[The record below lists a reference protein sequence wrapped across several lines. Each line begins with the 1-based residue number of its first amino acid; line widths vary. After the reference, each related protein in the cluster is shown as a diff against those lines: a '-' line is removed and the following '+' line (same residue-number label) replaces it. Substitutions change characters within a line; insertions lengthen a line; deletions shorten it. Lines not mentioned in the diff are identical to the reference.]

1 MPLYYYII
9 LIVIFIAFIL
19 TLILNKRDK
28 KKTGEISSTY
38 IEALHLLLEGKKS
51 KAIQKLKATVKNN
64 SDNIM
69 AYITLGNLF
78 REQGYPAQAAKIH
91 KSLVIRED
99 IPKSMLNTIYNYL
112 IKDYI
117 ADEQFDKA
125 IYTANKLE
133 KKAKKNIKNNY
144 TLLSLYEKK
153 EDWENA
159 FDCRQRIDKLEKKK
173 SKHLLALYK
182 VQTGLDLVKKEQEH
196 DARLAFREAIK
207 IDQKCIP
214 AYLHLGN
221 SYRRCNRENDAV
233 KSWKE
238 LTENIPEKAYLVF
251 DRLKE
256 ILFELGIYGEIEGI
270 YQQIIKKDKNNIP
283 TLIALAEFY
292 KKQGQDDKSITICNK
307 VLTREPQNIKANYLL
322 INLLQNQGNN
332 AQALQ
337 KALNYLKT
345 EQKQNQYYTCSECN
359 YTSDSPLW
367 LCPKCHHWDTFIE

>member
-1 MPLYYYII
+1 MPIYYYII
-9 LIVIFIAFIL
+9 LIVFFIALIL
-19 TLILNKRDK
+19 TLIFSKRK
-28 KKTGEISSTY
+28 KKTKGHISSTY
-38 IEALHLLLEGKKS
+38 IDSLHLLLEGKKN
-51 KAIQKLKATVKNN
+51 KAIQKLKTTVKNN

-69 AYITLGNLF
+69 AYNTLGNLF
-78 REQGYPAQAAKIH
+78 REQGYPEQAAKIH

-99 IPKSMLNTIYNYL
+99 IPKSMLDRIYNYL

-117 ADEQFDKA
+117 EAEQFDKA

-153 EDWENA
+153 RDWENA
-159 FDCRQRIDKLEKKK
+159 FNCRQRIDKMEKTK

-182 VQTGLDLVKKEQEH
+182 VQTGLDLVDKEQEH

-207 IDQKCIP
+207 IDKKCIS
-214 AYLHLGN
+214 AYLYLGD
-221 SYRRCNRENDAV
+221 SYRRCNRQNDAV

-256 ILFELGIYGEIEGI
+256 ILFELGIYGEIEDI

-283 TLIALAEFY
+283 TLIALVEFY
-292 KKQGQDDKSITICNK
+292 KKQGQDDKAINLCNQ
-307 VLTREPQNIKANYLL
+307 VLAKEPQNAKANYLL
-322 INLLQNQGNN
+322 ITLLQNQRNN
-332 AQALQ
+332 VEALQ
-337 KALNYLKT
+337 KALNYLKS
-345 EQKQNQYYTCSECN
+345 EQKQNQYFTCSECN
-359 YTSDSPLW
+359 YTSDKPLW
-367 LCPKCHHWDTFIE
+367 LCPECHNWDTFIE

>member
-1 MPLYYYII
+1 
-9 LIVIFIAFIL
+9 
-19 TLILNKRDK
+19 
-28 KKTGEISSTY
+28 
-38 IEALHLLLEGKKS
+38 
-51 KAIQKLKATVKNN
+51 VKNN

-78 REQGYPAQAAKIH
+78 REQGYPGQAAKIH
-91 KSLVIRED
+91 KSLVIRENL
-99 IPKSMLNTIYNYL
+99 PKSMLDTINNYL

-117 ADEQFDKA
+117 ADKQFDKA

-133 KKAKKNIKNNY
+133 KKAKKDVKNNY

-153 EDWENA
+153 GDWENA
-159 FDCRQRIDKLEKKK
+159 FNCRQRIDKLEKKN
-173 SKHLLALYK
+173 SKNLLALYK
-182 VQTGLDLVKKEQEH
+182 VQTGLDLIEKEQEH
-196 DARLAFREAIK
+196 NARLAFREAIK
-207 IDQKCIP
+207 IDKKCIP
-214 AYLHLGN
+214 AYLYLGD
-221 SYRRCNRENDAV
+221 SYRRCNRQNDAV

-270 YQQIIKKDKNNIP
+270 YQQIIKRDKNNIP

-292 KKQGQDDKSITICNK
+292 KKQGQDDKAINICDK
-307 VLTREPQNIKANYLL
+307 VLTQEPQNIKANYLL

-332 AQALQ
+332 VQALQ

-359 YTSDSPLW
+359 YTSDTPLW
-367 LCPKCHHWDTFIE
+367 LCPKCYHWDTFIE